1 MAAGFAAH
9 WLLKELTHQLPRR
22 LQGREKV
29 ERKIIRS
36 RQSLIEW
43 VGTVT
48 HPFDANSG
56 RWQQSAETAASSH

>member
-36 RQSLIEW
+36 RQNLIE
-43 VGTVT
+43 
-48 HPFDANSG
+48 
-56 RWQQSAETAASSH
+56 